1 MRPFL
6 APFLIAGLVVTGVGC
21 RCAPPDPTAVTLR
34 LKNTTQFP
42 IFVDDTDAK
51 VGLQVQ
57 RNVNGTLYGFDEKL
71 KCACQSCD
79 QICSGPCVCDG
90 GSPEF
95 VRKVMPG
102 EVHERSWNG
111 VVQVAQPS
119 GCADGCLRA
128 ENAPIDETFNL
139 QLCYQLQIL
148 GIDPP
153 DGGRVAAAY
162 PKPDQ
167 TCVDKEFRIVDGI
180 AEIAPRKGAACTSQI
195 DCVGIGE
202 LCLSGSCTASCPA
215 NGFPVLGAGW
225 ALRLETSDQGFFTT
239 AAPDAGVTAMTGTGE
254 ITSVVYNGGT
264 MTVRLKKTG
273 APETGAV
280 YVTLPMGLAAPLI
293 QGTTVSVTF
302 LDGSTSTNPENRAVV
317 IRDQTGAL
325 LLAADSAQQ
334 GTLLEAA
341 DTAPFAVSFSAPLVG
356 CRLNEC
362 GKQLNFQTRF
372 AASASSESLLD
383 PGKSSLLTVP
393 QGGYRL
399 LNVTNGSYATTS
411 CKLYDIRPY
420 AIWREKAP

>member
-1 MRPFL
+1 MRL
-6 APFLIAGLVVTGVGC
+6 LIALFLSVCAVGC
-21 RCAPPDPTAVTLR
+21 RCSPPDPSAIKLR
-34 LKNTTQFP
+34 LKNTTPFP
-42 IFVDDTDAK
+42 IFVDDTDDRL
-51 VGLQVQ
+51 GLQVQ

-79 QICSGPCVCDG
+79 QICSAGCSCDA
-90 GSPEF
+90 GSPSF

-102 EVHERSWNG
+102 DQFERTWGG
-111 VVQVAQPS
+111 VVQVLQPS
-119 GCADGCLRA
+119 GCADSCLRA
-128 ENAPIDETFNL
+128 ENAPTDEPFNL

-148 GIDPP
+148 GVDPP

-167 TCVDKEFRIVDGI
+167 TCVDKEFRIIDGVV
-180 AEIAPRKGAACTSQI
+180 EVGPRKGAACTSQL

-225 ALRLETSDQGFFTT
+225 ALRLETSDQGFFTPV
-239 AAPDAGVTAMTGTGE
+239 ADAGMGSVTGTGE

-264 MTVRLKKTG
+264 MTVRLKRLGTAG
-273 APETGAV
+273 ETLTGAV
-280 YVTLPMGLAAPLI
+280 YVTLPMGYAAPLP
-293 QGTTVSVTF
+293 QGGTVTVTF
-302 LDGSTSTNPENRAVV
+302 LDGSTSTNPENRAVT
-317 IRDQTGAL
+317 IRDTTGAL
-325 LLAADSAQQ
+325 LFAADSAQQ
-334 GTLLEAA
+334 GALLKAA
-341 DTAPFAVSFSAPLVG
+341 DTAPFAVSFMAGLVG

-372 AASASSESLLD
+372 AASPAESLLD
-383 PGKSSLLTVP
+383 PGKTALLTVP

-399 LNVTNGSYATTS
+399 LNVANGTYASTT